1 MRQQTGYTGRIIDKE
16 CLDSIGK
23 DYYIKKY
30 EKRKRQYF
38 KGMGDRGQAGWD
50 RPPSHPLPVKGT
62 QKLNHHSTS
71 CFNRAT

>member
-1 MRQQTGYTGRIIDKE
+1 LIYE
-16 CLDSIGK
+16 CPTIGK

-50 RPPSHPLPVKGT
+50 RPPSHPLPVKRN
-62 QKLNHHSTS
+62 L
-71 CFNRAT
+71 